1 METQVN
7 QNPGSKKRPII
18 IGLAIIALLAI
29 GATAY
34 AMFIDLSPRELYL
47 KSEMNTFK
55 TLNESVN
62 DNFKDALSLQEKQA
76 KEAYKSEARVSVDM
90 DTEKLGAGGMEAAM
104 IGSILKSSEL
114 KFTTQHDP
122 KKEEGQVNM
131 ALTVNDADLVKA
143 DFYQNNKETALN
155 VPAAYDKRVYFPN
168 AKFGDVMRKFDPA
181 YVGMEKLENFFKAYD
196 GYITS
201 EEERDDLF
209 KEYAKVYADSIKED
223 NVKLKENVDF
233 KGEKLRQLTVTLSEK
248 ETKDLIVNF
257 LKKIES
263 DDKLLDAMA
272 EQASLSGGLPTG
284 TMAPTPGAMSKEET
298 KKELKNSLKEAQKAV
313 KENASFP
320 EGMKQV
326 VLIDSDENVVKR
338 DLKLSAAANGGEV
351 IPMNYASESWTK
363 DDVTNSS
370 WTLNAGPEGQ
380 TVLADV
386 KMQSEP
392 KGKGMKRDIKAK
404 FESAENGSTQGI
416 GFHVKGEG
424 TSEKSNWT
432 AELVPAGDMPA
443 QIPQA
448 TLEIEHKG
456 DQNLD
461 KDFANH
467 DYKVRLISKDPSLG
481 DLNVG
486 LNIKTKTTF
495 GKKLKFPELA
505 EGKSVNLAEMS
516 DAEMMGLMSEIQR
529 NLQQFMGENA
539 SFMQGL

>member
-1 METQVN
+1 
-7 QNPGSKKRPII
+7 
-18 IGLAIIALLAI
+18 
-29 GATAY
+29 
-34 AMFIDLSPRELYL
+34 
-47 KSEMNTFK
+47 
-55 TLNESVN
+55 
-62 DNFKDALSLQEKQA
+62 
-76 KEAYKSEARVSVDM
+76 
-90 DTEKLGAGGMEAAM
+90 
-104 IGSILKSSEL
+104 
-114 KFTTQHDP
+114 
-122 KKEEGQVNM
+122 
-131 ALTVNDADLVKA
+131 
-143 DFYQNNKETALN
+143 
-155 VPAAYDKRVYFPN
+155 
-168 AKFGDVMRKFDPA
+168 MRKFDPA
-181 YVGMEKLENFFKAYD
+181 YAGMEKLENFFKAYD
-196 GYITS
+196 GYLAS
-201 EEERDDLF
+201 EEEREDLF
-209 KEYAKVYADSIKED
+209 KEYAKVYADSIKEN
-223 NVKLKENVDF
+223 NVKLKEDVDF

-257 LKKIES
+257 LKKMES
-263 DDKLLDAMA
+263 DDDFLDAMA

-284 TMAPTPGAMSKEET
+284 TMMPAPGTMSKEDT
-298 KKELKNSLKEAQKAV
+298 KKELKNGLKEAQRAV
-313 KENASFP
+313 KEEAAFP

-351 IPMNYASESWTK
+351 IPLNYATESWTK

-380 TVLADV
+380 TVLVDI
-386 KMQSEP
+386 KMTSEP
-392 KGKGMKRDIKAK
+392 KGKGTKRDIKAK
-404 FESAENGSTQGI
+404 FESDENGSTQGI

-443 QIPQA
+443 QIPQG

-467 DYKVRLISKDPSLG
+467 DYKVRLISNDPSLG

-486 LNIKTKTTF
+486 LTIKTKTTF

-505 EGKSVNLAEMS
+505 EGKADNLAEMS

-539 SFMQGL
+539 QFMEGL